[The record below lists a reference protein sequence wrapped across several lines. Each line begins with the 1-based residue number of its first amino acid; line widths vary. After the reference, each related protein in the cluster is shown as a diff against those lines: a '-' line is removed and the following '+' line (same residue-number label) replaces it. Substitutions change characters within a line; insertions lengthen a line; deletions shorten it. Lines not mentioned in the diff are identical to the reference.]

1 MTKKQHYMRY
11 DERCKLEAHLKNGRT
26 VPWIAAELGF
36 CTQTIRNEI
45 ERGAYMHN
53 VEYAYEKRY
62 SADKGQIIHELN
74 QTSKGRPLKIG
85 NDIEYANFLESK
97 MLGVQ
102 EDGSIDRRKRY
113 SPAAAL
119 AEASKRDFQTKV
131 CVTTLYSYITK
142 EIFLHLTNKDLIVK
156 SEKKHKK
163 RPVRRIAHPALP
175 SITDRPQ
182 EINDRTERGHKE
194 IDLVVGKSKTKAAV
208 LTMVDRVT
216 RSAWSFKIPD
226 KSAASVRAVFDRLER
241 KLGKKRFRE
250 EFKSVTP
257 DNGSEFM
264 EFEQLQASIFGGKRF
279 EIYYCHSYA
288 AWEKGGNENYN
299 RMFRRFFPKGT
310 DFSKVSQKEIAEAQA
325 WINHYPRKILGWKSA
340 AEVEAEGGPRRG

>member
-156 SEKKHKK
+156 STTL
-163 RPVRRIAHPALP
+163 I
-175 SITDRPQ
+175 I
-182 EINDRTERGHKE
+182 
-194 IDLVVGKSKTKAAV
+194 
-208 LTMVDRVT
+208 
-216 RSAWSFKIPD
+216 SAKP
-226 KSAASVRAVFDRLER
+226 
-241 KLGKKRFRE
+241 
-250 EFKSVTP
+250 
-257 DNGSEFM
+257 
-264 EFEQLQASIFGGKRF
+264 
-279 EIYYCHSYA
+279 
-288 AWEKGGNENYN
+288 
-299 RMFRRFFPKGT
+299 
-310 DFSKVSQKEIAEAQA
+310 
-325 WINHYPRKILGWKSA
+325 
-340 AEVEAEGGPRRG
+340 